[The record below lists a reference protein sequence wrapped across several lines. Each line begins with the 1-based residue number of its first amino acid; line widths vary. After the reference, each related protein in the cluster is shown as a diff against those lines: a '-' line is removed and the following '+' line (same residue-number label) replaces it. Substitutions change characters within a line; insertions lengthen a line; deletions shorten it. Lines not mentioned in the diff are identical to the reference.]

1 MLIPALDPRP
11 HWLLLRTKPRQEHK
25 ALAALKSRGIVAYY
39 PQVLEPNRRPWEPK
53 GPGPLFPGYLFAWM
67 VVRERLAAARY
78 CPGVAGPVRMGLSF
92 AVLED
97 ELVEALREREGERG
111 YIVVEQPRKELR
123 PGSRVRVASGSLS
136 GIEGIVS
143 RYIPARKR
151 VQLLLGLA
159 CGVRVAEVSAN
170 DVRCA

>member
-1 MLIPALDPRP
+1 MLIQPLDPRP

-25 ALAALKSRGIVAYY
+25 ALLTLASRGIAAYC
-39 PQVLEPNRRPWEPK
+39 PQMLEPYRRPWEPR
-53 GPGPLFPGYLFAWM
+53 GPMPLFPGYLFAWL
-67 VVRERLAAARY
+67 VVQDRLAAVRY
-78 CPGVAGPVRMGLSF
+78 CPGVVGPVRMALCF

-97 ELVEALREREGERG
+97 ELVTALREREGGRG
-111 YIVVEQPRKELR
+111 YIVVERPRKELR
-123 PGSRVRVASGSLS
+123 PGSRVRVAKGALS

-159 CGVRVAEVSAN
+159 CAVRAAEVPAN
-170 DVRCA
+170 DVRCV